1 MTNQTQS
8 DLLLKAARL
17 MVILGQIIIM
27 IASIGIAIGI
37 GALLTVGRGE
47 VYERI
52 AQTGAPDAAF
62 PLSILAFAL
71 IIVMLQIGYRFLKNL
86 GGIIATVGEGD
97 PFALQNAERLSRM
110 GWLTVAGHVLAIVL
124 GALAA
129 WFMPYLVKLDGAKGH
144 HNYDF
149 GFDVGLGG
157 ILLTLILFIL
167 ARVFREGAKMREE
180 LEGTV

>member
-1 MTNQTQS
+1 MTEQTQS
-8 DLLLKAARL
+8 DLLLKSARL
-17 MVILGQIIIM
+17 LVILGQIVIM

-52 AQTGAPDAAF
+52 AQVGAPDVAY

-110 GWLTVAGHVLAIVL
+110 GWLTVAGHVLAIIL
-124 GALAA
+124 GSMAA
-129 WFMPYLVKLDGAKGH
+129 WFMPYLVKLDGAKSH
-144 HNYDF
+144 HTYDF
-149 GFDVGLGG
+149 GFEVGLGG

-167 ARVFREGAKMREE
+167 ARVFRQGAKMREE

>member
-97 PFALQNAERLSRM
+97 PFALSNAERLSTM
-110 GWLTVAGHVLAIVL
+110 GWLSVGGHVLGAVL
-124 GALAA
+124 AAMAA
-129 WFMPYLVKLDGAKGH
+129 WFMPYLVKLEGARGH
-144 HNYDF
+144 HGYDF
-149 GFDVGLGG
+149 GFGVGGGG

-167 ARVFREGAKMREE
+167 ARVFREGAKMRED